1 MSVPNADWCAGYA
14 AAMKE
19 AAAVMRETSRREIE
33 DKPGDTAVPL
43 GAVGRWFR
51 DHAKLFEQRATDVA
65 PRTER

>member
-1 MSVPNADWCAGYA
+1 MDVPNDDWCAGYA

-33 DKPGDTAVPL
+33 DKPGDTAFPL

-51 DHAKLFEQRATDVA
+51 DHATLFEQRAADAA
-65 PRTER
+65 PRKSR